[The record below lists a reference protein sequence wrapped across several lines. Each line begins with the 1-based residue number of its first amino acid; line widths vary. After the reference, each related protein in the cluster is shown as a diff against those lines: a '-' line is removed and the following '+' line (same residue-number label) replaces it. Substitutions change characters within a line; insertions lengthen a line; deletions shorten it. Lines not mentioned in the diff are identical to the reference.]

1 MFMLGTK
8 DGKIEKMVMATE
20 DKKGDKRRTCKEC
33 HHQCHCDGDLH
44 TDEYGVCTCEEC
56 KCQ

>member
-1 MFMLGTK
+1 MLGTK

-20 DKKGDKRRTCKEC
+20 DKKGDKRKTCKEC

-44 TDEYGVCTCEEC
+44 ADEYGVCTCGEC